1 MSVYVSKKDHNPSTG
16 EENSFPKRK
25 PGVSCL
31 LTRGC
36 NAVDDKLPNHAGVAR
51 SSSTPVRYHRRPT
64 ASSSCR
70 SCRPSFPCGLPD
82 PERSMSA
89 NRRVRPDRAARGL
102 VERRAP
108 ARRPCRSRGCRRLLL
123 AACCAPCRAGPVAR
137 RPSPLL
143 SLSDSHHPIRTRRP
157 LFISFKNNIFVWSS
171 RFSSLYSI
179 FLQPSFFI
187 SSTLYQ
193 LPCTGLTC
201 QILFYLFYP

>member
-1 MSVYVSKKDHNPSTG
+1 MSVYAMSVYVSKKDHNPSTG

-89 NRRVRPDRAARGL
+89 NRRVWPDRAARGL

-137 RPSPLL
+137 RPPPLL
-143 SLSDSHHPIRTRRP
+143 SLSDSHRGRRGGG
-157 LFISFKNNIFVWSS
+157 S
-171 RFSSLYSI
+171 RRASAL
-179 FLQPSFFI
+179 LVR
-187 SSTLYQ
+187 
-193 LPCTGLTC
+193 
-201 QILFYLFYP
+201 